1 MFRLRFIISFFILGT
16 TLTNALQ
23 AQLVLTFDEV
33 VNISRCKNLS
43 ARKAFVEKKNAYW
56 NYQIHKS
63 DLRPQLILD
72 TRISDFTKGVTPVTQ
87 NDGSIEIITID
98 QNSAYTNLSLLQPIP
113 FMGAEIFM
121 NSYLFRFDN
130 FSSGDHSYSSQPLEV
145 GIQMPVLQFNQ
156 LKWDKRI
163 KPIEYLESKK
173 EYDRNLEQSAYLAVE
188 MFFQNVI
195 DRNEWAMANSN
206 MVQNTELYRISE
218 ERFKSGQISQDE
230 LLQVKLMMVNARKNL
245 KAAQVSMEN
254 SALLLLTHL
263 SLTDIADFYPVIP
276 TSIPDFQITSGKA
289 IEYALEYNPESIA
302 FKRRLL
308 VADEEVARAKGAT
321 GITGDVFAT
330 VGYGSDFDELPQW
343 NQDMN
348 QHATLQVGFSIPII
362 DWGRTTAARKQA
374 SMKKELEETSV
385 LQERINFE
393 KEIISLVNVVEM
405 LKENIA
411 IVEEAESIAKQ
422 RYEIAYNR
430 YLVGDL
436 SVLELNMAQNEK
448 DYASRDLL
456 STVGSFW
463 INYHRLRMIT
473 LYDFINQQALV
484 TQNEN

>member
-1 MFRLRFIISFFILGT
+1 MLGT
-16 TLTNALQ
+16 ALTHTLKGQ
-23 AQLVLTFDEV
+23 VFLTFDEV
-33 VNISRCKNLS
+33 VSISRCENLS
-43 ARKAFVEKKNAYW
+43 TRKAFVEKKNAYW

-63 DLRPQLILD
+63 NLRPQLTLD
-72 TRISDFTKGVTPVTQ
+72 TRIADFTKGVTPVTQ
-87 NDGSIEIITID
+87 NDGSIAIVSID
-98 QNSAYTNLSLLQPIP
+98 QNSSNANLTLLQPLPIL
-113 FMGAEIFM
+113 GAEIFM
-121 NSYLFRFDN
+121 NSNLFRFDN
-130 FSSGDHSYSSQPLEV
+130 FSVGDHSYSSQPIEV
-145 GIQMPVLQFNQ
+145 GFQMPVLQFNQ

-173 EYDRNLEQSAYLAVE
+173 EYDRKLEQSAYQAVA

-195 DRNEWAMANSN
+195 DRNEWSMANAN
-206 MVQNTELYRISE
+206 MEQNTELYRISE
-218 ERFKSGQISQDE
+218 ERFKSGYISQDE

-263 SLTDIADFYPVIP
+263 SLTEITDFYPVVP
-276 TSIPDFQITSGKA
+276 TSIPEFTINSPKA

-308 VADEEVARAKGAT
+308 EADQELARAKGST
-321 GITGDVFAT
+321 GIIGDVFAT
-330 VGYGSDFDELPQW
+330 VGYGSDFDDVPNW
-343 NQDMN
+343 NREMN
-348 QHATLQVGFSIPII
+348 QHATLKIGFSIPII

-393 KEIISLVNVVEM
+393 KEIVSLVNVVQM
-405 LKENIA
+405 LKENMA
-411 IVEEAESIAKQ
+411 IVQEAESISKQ

-430 YLVGDL
+430 YLVDDL

-456 STVGSFW
+456 TSLASFW
-463 INYHRLRMIT
+463 VNYHRLRMIT
-473 LYDFINQQALV
+473 LYDFIGQKALV